1 MLNISTFCLC
11 VNNLLILFFNVLLF
25 ENRRLDMQTST
36 LKEYCEKLG
45 NCAEA
50 RRRLGLLSNQALSN
64 ALRRST
70 KIYVEHDNN
79 LNPTNCF
86 IKKGWGKFKTTN

>member
-1 MLNISTFCLC
+1 
-11 VNNLLILFFNVLLF
+11 
-25 ENRRLDMQTST
+25 MQTST

-50 RRRLGLLSNQALSN
+50 ARRLGLASNQTLAN
-64 ALRRST
+64 ALKRST

-86 IKKGWGKFKTTN
+86 IKKGWGKFAQV

>member
-1 MLNISTFCLC
+1 
-11 VNNLLILFFNVLLF
+11 
-25 ENRRLDMQTST
+25 MQTST
-36 LKEYCEKLG
+36 LKEYAEKLG
-45 NCAEA
+45 NGAEA
-50 RRRLGLLSNQALSN
+50 ARRLGLSSNQALSI
-64 ALRRST
+64 ALKRSA